1 MEIIVEARNLLSI
14 VAAIIALTSAA
25 PAMAQTYPSRSIR
38 FVVTFPPGG
47 TTDILAREI
56 GARLQESWKQTVV
69 IDNRPGAG
77 GNLGADLVAKSSPD
91 GYTLLLGT
99 NGTHAINPSLYAN
112 MPYDAIKDF
121 APITLLASVPNIFIS
136 HPSFPARTIKDL
148 VSMARAQPGKIAY
161 ASSGTGT
168 SQHLS
173 VELLKSMAKIDMVHV
188 PYKGA
193 SPAVIAVLSGEVPLS
208 CPSLPS
214 AGIASHIEAGRLIG
228 LAVTGA
234 KRAPTVPKV
243 PTMIESGYRT
253 FDVVTW
259 FGVLAAAGTPT
270 DIVNR
275 LNTEI
280 IRILGMPAV
289 RERLAAQGIDIMTS
303 TPVQY
308 LDYIKVETVRWAKV
322 IKDSGAKID

>member
-1 MEIIVEARNLLSI
+1 MKSRIMLCAV
-14 VAAIIALTSAA
+14 SAA
-25 PAMAQTYPSRSIR
+25 VLAGFAASAIAQTYPSRSIR

-56 GARLQESWKQTVV
+56 GARMQESWKQTVV
-69 IDNRPGAG
+69 VDNRGGAG
-77 GNLGADLVAKSSPD
+77 GNLGADIVAKAPPD
-91 GYTLLLGT
+91 GYTILLGT
-99 NGTHAINPSLYAN
+99 NGTHAINPSLYTK

-121 APITLLASVPNIFIS
+121 APITLIASVPNIFIS
-136 HPSFPARTIKDL
+136 HPSVPARTMKDIVAL
-148 VSMARAQPGKIAY
+148 ARAQPGKVVY

-173 VELLKSMAKIDMVHV
+173 VELFKTMAKIDMVHV

-193 SPAVIAVLSGEVPLS
+193 SPAVLAVLGGEVALS

-214 AGIASHIEAGRLIG
+214 AGIASHVGTGRLRG

-234 KRAPTVPKV
+234 KRAPTLPQV
-243 PTMIESGYRT
+243 PTMIESGYST

-259 FGVLAAAGTPT
+259 FGVLAPAGTPT
-270 DIVNR
+270 DIVGR

-280 IRILGMPAV
+280 IRILGLPAV
-289 RERLAAQGIDIMTS
+289 RERLAGQGIDIMTS
-303 TPVQY
+303 SPEQY
-308 LDYIKVETVRWAKV
+308 LEFIKTETVRWAKV
-322 IKDSGAKID
+322 VRASGARLD

>member
-1 MEIIVEARNLLSI
+1 MRYTIVRASFI
-14 VAAIIALTSAA
+14 FAALVVGFSPTVGAQSY
-25 PAMAQTYPSRSIR
+25 PAKQIR

-56 GARLQESWKQTVV
+56 GARLQEAWKQTVV
-69 IDNRPGAG
+69 VDNRPGGG
-77 GNLGADLVAKSSPD
+77 GNIGADIVAKSPPD

-99 NGTHAINPSLYAN
+99 NGTHAINPSLYSK
-112 MPYDAIKDF
+112 MPYDAVKDF
-121 APITLLASVPNIFIS
+121 APITLIASVPNIFIS
-136 HPSFPARTIKDL
+136 HPSFPPRTVKDL
-148 VSMARAQPGKIAY
+148 VALAKKQRGKLVY

-173 VELLKSMAKIDMVHV
+173 VELLKSLAGIDMVHV

-193 SPAVIAVLSGEVPLS
+193 APAVQAVLGGEAPVS

-214 AGIASHIEAGRLIG
+214 MGIANHIEAGRLIG

-243 PTMIESGYRT
+243 PTMIESGFPT

-259 FGVLAAAGTPT
+259 FGVLTSAGTPPE
-270 DIVNR
+270 VVAK
-275 LNTEI
+275 LNAEI
-280 IRILGMPAV
+280 IRILRVPAV
-289 RERLAAQGIDIMTS
+289 RERLAAQGIDIITS
-303 TPVQY
+303 TPADY
-308 LDYIKVETVRWAKV
+308 LDYIKSETVRWAKV
-322 IKDSGAKID
+322 VKQAGAKLD

>member
-1 MEIIVEARNLLSI
+1 MYEAVRRQSLC
-14 VAAIIALTSAA
+14 AISAA
-25 PAMAQTYPSRSIR
+25 LLAVGVVGTCHAQSFPSKQMR

-56 GARLQESWKQTVV
+56 GARLQETWKQTVV

-77 GNLGADLVAKSSPD
+77 GNIGADIVAKSPPD
-91 GYTLLLGT
+91 GHTILLGT
-99 NGTHAINPSLYAN
+99 NGTHAINPSLYTK

-121 APITLLASVPNIFIS
+121 APITLVASVPNIFIS
-136 HPSFPARTIKDL
+136 HPSVPAKSMKDVVAL
-148 VSMARAQPGKIAY
+148 ARAQPGKVVY

-173 VELLKSMAKIDMVHV
+173 VELFKTMAKIDMVHV

-193 SPAVIAVLSGEVPLS
+193 TPAVQAVLGGEVALS

-214 AGIASHIEAGRLIG
+214 AGIANHIAAGRLVG

-234 KRAPTVPKV
+234 KRAPTVPNV
-243 PTMIESGYRT
+243 PTMIESGFKT

-259 FGVLAAAGTPT
+259 FGVLAPAGTPS
-270 DIVNR
+270 DIVSK
-275 LNTEI
+275 LNVEI
-280 IRILGMPAV
+280 IRILGMPSV
-289 RERLAAQGIDIMTS
+289 KERLGAQGIDIMTS
-303 TPVQY
+303 TPAQY
-308 LDYIKVETVRWAKV
+308 LDYIKTETVRWAKV
-322 IKDSGAKID
+322 VKDSGARLD